1 MADLEA
7 KTNAALTTG
16 IIGTAGTGLAL
27 LNGGLGNILG
37 GLMGNNRNNGGI
49 NGIAEAAALA
59 GMFGALG
66 AGRHNDCGCYPA
78 GAYNT
83 APICE
88 NQIVNRYE
96 LGLVR
101 EIDTLK
107 AGIAQR
113 DANTYTDQK
122 LLEVYKYF
130 DGKVNGIERELGAQH
145 VWNQKTEDSFGAV
158 SADIRCMGN
167 EFDAKLAAEKAA
179 RCCGDNAIVTYVN
192 GTFYPRL
199 TADVTVGT
207 GTTAATLY
215 NPVTNCG
222 GCGCNG

>member
-1 MADLEA
+1 MADLEG
-7 KTNAALTTG
+7 KTNAALTAG

-27 LNGGLGNILG
+27 LNGGLGNMLG
-37 GLMGNNRNNGGI
+37 GLFGNN
-49 NGIAEAAALA
+49 
-59 GMFGALG
+59 
-66 AGRHNDCGCYPA
+66 CGCA
-78 GAYNT
+78 EDH
-83 APICE
+83 C
-88 NQIVNRYE
+88 VNRYE

-122 LLEVYKYF
+122 LLEVYRYF
-130 DGKVNGIERELGAQH
+130 DGKVAGIERELGAQH

-158 SADIRCMGN
+158 AADIRCMGN
-167 EFDAKLAAEKAA
+167 EFDAKLKAEAAA